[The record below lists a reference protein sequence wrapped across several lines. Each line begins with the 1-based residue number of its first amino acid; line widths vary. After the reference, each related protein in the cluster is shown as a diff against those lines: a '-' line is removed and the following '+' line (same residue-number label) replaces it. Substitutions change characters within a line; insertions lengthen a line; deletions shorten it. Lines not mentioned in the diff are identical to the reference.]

1 MRKRNTDSSTR
12 YEIIKSDSQSFFSF
26 TTENGTAYYADFQD
40 QSQLLVKHQ
49 GLFGFYEFSFEHVDN
64 QLDSRTKFDEKIRN
78 TIEDL
83 LFKFFENPDK
93 VLYYVCDSSD
103 NRQLARQRL
112 FKRWF
117 NEQEPLPV
125 NQLEIDLS
133 DELKVVILIHQSFP
147 FQQQFEEALFESEIF
162 YSAQK

>member
-1 MRKRNTDSSTR
+1 MRKRNTDSSNR
-12 YEIIKSDSQSFFSF
+12 YEIIQNDNQSFFSF
-26 TTENGTAYYADFQD
+26 ITENGTAYYADFQD
-40 QSQLLVKHQ
+40 QSQLLIKHQ
-49 GLFGFYEFSFEHVDN
+49 GLFGFYEFSFEHIDN
-64 QLDSRTKFDEKIRN
+64 QSNSRQKFDTKIRN

-83 LFKFFENPDK
+83 LFQFFESPDK

-117 NEQEPLPV
+117 GELEPLPI

-133 DELKVVILIHQSFP
+133 DELKVIILIHQFFP

-162 YSAQK
+162 YSSQK